1 MAIGYR
7 LPISDYG
14 RIPNLSVSYPT
25 DLTIPLGP
33 WNGIDAIPS
42 SSGSRT
48 QVLAE
53 ALPKRQVGYQLH
65 SFFDDF
71 YNNIYLIPESL
82 NFGAVTSTMEMD
94 VYVWNAYLRENMLS
108 SIVETN
114 GSGVAIS
121 GPSLPAHFNR
131 LQGRIYTVT
140 ASTEGPAYIDARY
153 TFQFEGV
160 APHSVLPVFGSRAE
174 LWKLPPNW
182 NNRYQ
187 LTYQYSTDIFT
198 SRSGKEQRRALRNTP
213 RLQVEFSAT
222 GHGDDLRWF
231 NNIMAGWHRNAF
243 LMPEYTRN
251 VLTTSHMPAGGA
263 VVNVASV
270 PAWLVPGAS
279 VILAQGRQ
287 FAARLVE
294 SVNGNTVKFTSI
306 GNDDWPAGAKLHPGL
321 GGRLSPDL
329 TTSRLTSEAGTI
341 AVIFDETPGDGIPS
355 PLPAAPLTHN
365 GLELVL
371 HKPNYAVPIR
381 LTHSWPV
388 EQVDFNRGR
397 TKTFV
402 PVNFA
407 TRTFQAEYLRIGRKQ
422 AQDFLDIFRRMKG
435 RRGSFYMPTWENDLP
450 PMDGLPAG
458 GFRIRV
464 AGIDVDRLMDN
475 RTTHRYLIA
484 FTVGGDY
491 YINKVEQ
498 ISTVSDDRGND
509 TIIAVSTPWPVA
521 VTKEQILRIC
531 WLPQWRFASDGLTV
545 SWVTDEVATITTTL
559 QMLEDLS

>member
-1 MAIGYR
+1 MAVGFF
-7 LPISDYG
+7 LPRSEYA
-14 RIPNLSVSYPT
+14 RIPNLTISYPT

-33 WNGIDAIPS
+33 WSGIDHSPLLAGSKTNGSPVALSETLIGYKIS
-42 SSGSRT
+42 S
-48 QVLAE
+48 
-53 ALPKRQVGYQLH
+53 H
-65 SFFDDF
+65 FDDF
-71 YNNIYLIPESL
+71 YNRIYLIPQSL
-82 NFGAVTSTMEMD
+82 NFGAVTATLSMD
-94 VYVWNAYLRENMLS
+94 VYVWNAYTRAKTLNN
-108 SIVETN
+108 IVESN
-114 GSGVAIS
+114 GAGVAIS
-121 GPSLPAHFNR
+121 GPSLPAHFNG

-153 TFQFEGV
+153 TFHFDGID
-160 APHSVLPVFGSRAE
+160 ATPVLPVFGSRAE

-213 RLQVEFSAT
+213 RLQAEFST
-222 GHGDDLRWF
+222 ISHGDNLRWF
-231 NNIMAGWHRNAF
+231 NNVMSGWHRNAF

-251 VLTTSHMPAGGA
+251 VVTTSHMPAGGA
-263 VVNVASV
+263 TVNIASV
-270 PAWLVPGAS
+270 PPWLVPGAS
-279 VILAQGRQ
+279 VVLAQGKQ

-294 SVNGNTVKFTSI
+294 SVSGNTVKFTSI
-306 GNDDWPAGAKLHPGL
+306 GDDDWAVGAKLHPGL

-329 TTSRLTSEAGTI
+329 TTNRPTSEAGTI

-355 PLPAAPLTHN
+355 PLPVAPLTHN

-371 HKPNYAVPIR
+371 HKPNYAAPIR

-388 EQVDFNRGR
+388 ENVDFNRGR
-397 TKTFV
+397 IKTFV

-407 TRTFQAEYLRIGRKQ
+407 TRAFQAEYLRIGREQ
-422 AQDFLDIFRRMKG
+422 AQEFLDIFRRMKG

-450 PMDGLPAG
+450 PMDGLAAG

-475 RTTHRYLIA
+475 RTTHRYVIA
-484 FTVGGDY
+484 FTVEGDY

-498 ISTVSDDRGND
+498 ISTVSDERGND
-509 TIIAVSTPWPVA
+509 TILSMASSWPEA
-521 VTKEQILRIC
+521 VTKERVLRIC
-531 WLPQWRFASDGLTV
+531 WLPQWRFAADSLTL
-545 SWVTDEVATITTTL
+545 SWITDEVATITTTL